1 MASSWTCGWEQDGG
15 GGGGGRSGGRLAVEV
30 PRPRDGE
37 RGLCPRATRWRLA
50 TGEQECQDVRRSI
63 RWVLAR
69 GRSGDGRERRAGHE
83 AASRLLGLGG
93 WRLGR

>member
-1 MASSWTCGWEQDGG
+1 VGCRGREMAREV
-15 GGGGGRSGGRLAVEV
+15 AV
-30 PRPRDGE
+30 
-37 RGLCPRATRWRLA
+37 A

-93 WRLGR
+93 CRVGDL